1 MDTHRG
7 TRSFFRR
14 VSSLDPF
21 FGCALLVLVILL
33 IYVIVGNSYT
43 YYDALVFIATVVGL
57 GTIAAFLVLM
67 SIRQVLARQI
77 RSES

>member
-1 MDTHRG
+1 M
-7 TRSFFRR
+7 
-14 VSSLDPF
+14 
-21 FGCALLVLVILL
+21 VILL